1 MVKINR
7 SAIKRLW
14 YLNLILLPV
23 FLLYPISYG
32 ILRLTIV
39 ILLVSAFCGGLFI
52 FWPQKIVRITCLIL
66 LVIVA
71 SLTLLPGREIIDTSA
86 LRQSYVQ
93 QLSKYQ
99 GSPYVWGGENKI
111 GIDCSGLVR
120 QGLIKAN
127 WQQGLLSFNPNLIRK
142 GLSLWW
148 HDTSAVALRD
158 EYKNYTKQL
167 FLSPSIN
174 ELNHNRIKPGDLAVT
189 ADGVHIL
196 AYIGNQTWIEA
207 DPNYQQVIKVKIPEP
222 NNPWFN
228 VPIYTLQWQ
237 QF

>member
-1 MVKINR
+1 
-7 SAIKRLW
+7 
-14 YLNLILLPV
+14 
-23 FLLYPISYG
+23 
-32 ILRLTIV
+32 
-39 ILLVSAFCGGLFI
+39 
-52 FWPQKIVRITCLIL
+52 
-66 LVIVA
+66 
-71 SLTLLPGREIIDTSA
+71 
-86 LRQSYVQ
+86 
-93 QLSKYQ
+93 
-99 GSPYVWGGENKI
+99 
-111 GIDCSGLVR
+111 
-120 QGLIKAN
+120 
-127 WQQGLLSFNPNLIRK
+127 
-142 GLSLWW
+142 
-148 HDTSAVALRD
+148 AVALRD